1 MANSNWLTD
10 YVEDITN
17 DTVEKMQDA
26 VEDFKKEFFPLQVEN
41 VKEIYREVISD
52 FYNEISENDRTY
64 MPRGSL
70 YRLFSCT
77 TNYKCLNMDFHPELF
92 KSRTGYA
99 GEDGLYTTVFKEGWH
114 GGARHN
120 GGMFYRTP
128 IPYFTYWGKEA
139 TRSSMSPYEKF
150 KERWY
155 LYEDT
160 TFESD
165 LRRILNKH
173 IDKI

>member
-1 MANSNWLTD
+1 
-10 YVEDITN
+10 
-17 DTVEKMQDA
+17 
-26 VEDFKKEFFPLQVEN
+26 
-41 VKEIYREVISD
+41 
-52 FYNEISENDRTY
+52 
-64 MPRGSL
+64 
-70 YRLFSCT
+70 
-77 TNYKCLNMDFHPELF
+77 MDFHPELF
-92 KSRTGYA
+92 DSRTGYT
-99 GEDGLYTTVFKEGWH
+99 GEKGLYKTVFKEGWH
-114 GGARHN
+114 GGAKHN

-128 IPYFTYWGKEA
+128 IPYFKYWGKEA

-155 LYEDT
+155 KYEDT